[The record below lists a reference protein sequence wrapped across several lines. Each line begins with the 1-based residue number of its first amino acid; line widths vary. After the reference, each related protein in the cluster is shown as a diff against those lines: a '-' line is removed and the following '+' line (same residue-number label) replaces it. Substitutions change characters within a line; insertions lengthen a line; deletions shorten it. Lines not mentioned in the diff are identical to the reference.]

1 MWKEIIS
8 SIVILVA
15 IFVGNY
21 ITQNYTVQSVESLTS
36 RLEELRIELINNQ
49 DNIEMRKNRKQ
60 SKRSKRRLGK

>member
-36 RLEELRIELINNQ
+36 RLEELRTELINNQ

>member
-36 RLEELRIELINNQ
+36 RLEELRTELINNQ
-49 DNIEMRKNRKQ
+49 DNIEMRKNRK
-60 SKRSKRRLGK
+60 

>member
-8 SIVILVA
+8 CIVILVA

-60 SKRSKRRLGK
+60 SKRIKRRLGK

>member
-8 SIVILVA
+8 CIVILVA

-36 RLEELRIELINNQ
+36 RLEELRTELINNQ
-49 DNIEMRKNRKQ
+49 DNIEMRKNRK
-60 SKRSKRRLGK
+60 